1 MKLNNSHNQE
11 LKTLLIGMQQ
21 AYQRGE
27 NAMQYARNL
36 VGSDENSLIAT
47 LIAYDLQSGS
57 YVADVHEN
65 PESKLQWSQQLATLI
80 QPYLTDTNTLLEVG
94 CGEATTL
101 AWVMTT
107 LKDRQLTTYGFDI
120 SWSRCFVGNQWLNE
134 NSVSSSLFVSDLF
147 NIPLADNSIDIVYT
161 SHSLEPNRGREKEAL
176 EELFRIARR
185 AVILVEPIYELASKD
200 ARKRMDDHRYIRNLY
215 STALSLGYKIVDYR
229 LLDYCVNPLNP
240 SGVLCIEKD
249 NCGGGGR

>member
-65 PESKLQWSQQLATLI
+65 PESKLQWSQQLAMLI

-94 CGEATTL
+94 LVYPILE
-101 AWVMTT
+101 
-107 LKDRQLTTYGFDI
+107 
-120 SWSRCFVGNQWLNE
+120 S
-134 NSVSSSLFVSDLF
+134 
-147 NIPLADNSIDIVYT
+147 IPLLCSNNAII
-161 SHSLEPNRGREKEAL
+161 
-176 EELFRIARR
+176 
-185 AVILVEPIYELASKD
+185 ASK
-200 ARKRMDDHRYIRNLY
+200 YG
-215 STALSLGYKIVDYR
+215 T
-229 LLDYCVNPLNP
+229 
-240 SGVLCIEKD
+240 
-249 NCGGGGR
+249 